1 MHLMK
6 YFAQSNRLVLNGAK
20 GGSVED
26 IQVYTQVYHGLSY
39 YAFVRVCVCFNIAK
53 IFYRSSS
60 HVFLNYTQNHKHLKF

>member
-20 GGSVED
+20 GGSDED

-39 YAFVRVCVCFNIAK
+39 YAFVRVCVCVFQYCKDLLSFKFTCFPK
-53 IFYRSSS
+53 IHTKSQAS
-60 HVFLNYTQNHKHLKF
+60 